1 MSNKI
6 FCAVVAA
13 IVMLSAFAGAGMQ
26 SAFAFSSAADN
37 AIKIV
42 SLSTDKD
49 IYHLSENMEIVLSV
63 YSPENVSNVLIKV
76 SGLRGRHGSNL
87 VSFSRDANLSAGEN
101 KVVFSYRIPSCG
113 CAVSYGSHFINASI
127 VHDGEAVNATHGIV
141 LASRGKIT
149 YVNITVGEAKRVID
163 TEDVILLDVRTEEEY
178 NAAHIEGATLI
189 PVSELS
195 NRTGELNKSKKIVV
209 YCRSGRRSATASSIL
224 VEHGFERVYNVLGG
238 INEWEERGYPVVN
251 TTSSPEQ
258 PGFETVL
265 AIAGLL
271 AVACWIRCRRGCK

>member
-6 FCAVVAA
+6 FCTVVAA

-26 SAFAFSSAADN
+26 SAFAFSPAADN

-49 IYHLSENMEIVLSV
+49 IYHLGENMEIVLSV

-113 CAVSYGSHFINASI
+113 CAVSYG
-127 VHDGEAVNATHGIV
+127 
-141 LASRGKIT
+141 
-149 YVNITVGEAKRVID
+149 KR
-163 TEDVILLDVRTEEEY
+163 EDIQLSTQLQARNSPDLKRLLQ
-178 NAAHIEGATLI
+178 L
-189 PVSELS
+189 
-195 NRTGELNKSKKIVV
+195 
-209 YCRSGRRSATASSIL
+209 L
-224 VEHGFERVYNVLGG
+224 VCL
-238 INEWEERGYPVVN
+238 PL
-251 TTSSPEQ
+251 P
-258 PGFETVL
+258 
-265 AIAGLL
+265 AG
-271 AVACWIRCRRGCK
+271 